1 MFNNYR
7 FRKNINDSEDIFPSP
22 YLHSMFFNKY
32 RFRNNIDSEDIFPP
46 PLPSFNDPNRDKDQ
60 YHFDHKKCPG
70 LFSKTCHIIF
80 FNQFRFVT
88 RLPKS

>member
-32 RFRNNIDSEDIFPP
+32 RFRNNIDSEDIYPP
-46 PLPSFNDPNRDKDQ
+46 PYLHSMTLTAIRIN
-60 YHFDHKKCPG
+60 
-70 LFSKTCHIIF
+70 IILIIKNALVYF
-80 FNQFRFVT
+80 
-88 RLPKS
+88 PKLAI